1 MATAIMTTVR
11 REDVMP
17 VGGGSADPAA
27 LRDPALRDPDV
38 RDPDPRDP
46 DPRDRVPRDRVP
58 RDRDPRDPDP
68 REPDSVTWVRGE
80 VGGAGPAPRRP
91 DGGDAGLADG

>member
-38 RDPDPRDP
+38 RDPDPRD
-46 DPRDRVPRDRVP
+46 
-58 RDRDPRDPDP
+58 RDPRDPDP
-68 REPDSVTWVRGE
+68 REPNSVTWVRGE
-80 VGGAGPAPRRP
+80 VGGAGRAPRRP

>member
-38 RDPDPRDP
+38 RDPDPRD
-46 DPRDRVPRDRVP
+46 RDP

-68 REPDSVTWVRGE
+68 REPDSVTWVWSE